1 MWTDFRHACRA
12 FSRAPGFAAVAVLTL
27 AVAIGA
33 NTAMFSVIH
42 AVLLAPLPYRDAGR
56 IVRISEGRPTFQLNV
71 SYPNFLDWRA
81 RAHAFEDLAI
91 YNPYSRAIVAGD
103 SRAEAVPAGTT
114 EARVFTLLGVQP
126 IRGRL
131 FTADEKRAGG
141 PPIVIIS
148 DGLWRRAFGG
158 SESAVGRAVAINGAM
173 MTIVGVLP
181 PEFRLQTI
189 DVWYPLWMGISPMQ
203 LERGNHPGFQVYGR
217 LAAGVDVDRA
227 QREM

>member
-1 MWTDFRHACRA
+1 
-12 FSRAPGFAAVAVLTL
+12 PGFAAVAVLTL

-103 SRAEAVPAGTT
+103 TPAQ
-114 EARVFTLLGVQP
+114 A
-126 IRGRL
+126 
-131 FTADEKRAGG
+131 G
-141 PPIVIIS
+141 PPRPTATRGVTPP
-148 DGLWRRAFGG
+148 
-158 SESAVGRAVAINGAM
+158 GR
-173 MTIVGVLP
+173 
-181 PEFRLQTI
+181 
-189 DVWYPLWMGISPMQ
+189 
-203 LERGNHPGFQVYGR
+203 
-217 LAAGVDVDRA
+217 
-227 QREM
+227 